1 MQPASPIL
9 RIARGSDNLDALLP
23 FYVGGLGF
31 EVLFRFSHHDGFDG
45 LMIGHPDQPYHLEF
59 TLQHGHHVGRAPS
72 PENLLVFYLPD
83 QGDYQAALARM
94 KKAGIAP
101 VAANNPY
108 WDEGGA
114 TFEDPDGYRVVLTS
128 RNWSR

>member
-1 MQPASPIL
+1 MHPASPIL
-9 RIARGSDNLDALLP
+9 RIARGSDDLDALLA
-23 FYVGGLGF
+23 FYVDGLGF

-59 TLQHGHHVGRAPS
+59 TLQRGHRVGRAPS

-83 QGDYQAALARM
+83 RGDYQAALGRM
-94 KKAGIAP
+94 AQAGIAP

-114 TFEDPDGYRVVLTS
+114 TFEDPDGYRIVLTS
-128 RNWSR
+128 RSWSR